1 MEDPSLEPLISSVGV
16 LSCYG
21 TLGTTQARGK
31 QTGSDMEHRLASP
44 FTFASPSLT
53 VPARTFRHTQQM
65 QPANVIVVCISLL
78 PLYFCFLLL
87 LFLKLNVFLFNVGVW
102 RLPSPPPIYETCG
115 LNCFATNYTYFTSA

>member
-65 QPANVIVVCISLL
+65 QPAKRYCC
-78 PLYFCFLLL
+78 LYFFASSLL
-87 LFLKLNVFLFNVGVW
+87 LF
-102 RLPSPPPIYETCG
+102 SPPPLSEAQCIPFQRGG
-115 LNCFATNYTYFTSA
+115 LEAAITSSHI